1 MNKIIIIAGPTA
13 VGKTDLSLALVHT
26 LQTEIISADSV
37 QIYNGLDIGSAKP
50 TLDEMAGIPHHLI
63 DVVEPTEAFSVSDY
77 VKLAKK
83 EIKRLH
89 EMGKIP
95 VIVGG
100 TGLYI
105 NGLLYEM
112 DFGESCAD
120 AEFRAEMEALA
131 DSSGAM
137 AVYERLLSCDPV
149 AAERIHPNNL
159 KRVIRALE
167 INHVTGKPMAD
178 FAKAPTKTTDYEVI
192 LIGLTRGRDVLYERI
207 NKRVELMF
215 SAGLLDEV
223 KKLKNSGLDDSF
235 QSMQGIGYK
244 EVLSYLEGRI
254 NYEQMIDEIQQGSR
268 HYAKRQFTWFKR
280 YDDLK
285 WIDLDI
291 TCTEDAVKEILSI
304 I

>member
-13 VGKTDLSLALVHT
+13 VGKTDLSLALAHT

-63 DVVEPTEAFSVSDY
+63 DVVEPTQAFSVSDY

-83 EIKRLH
+83 EIRRLH

-120 AEFRAEMEALA
+120 AEFRAELEALA
-131 DSSGAM
+131 ERCGAM
-137 AVYERLLSCDPV
+137 VVYERLLSCDPV

-167 INHVTGKPMAD
+167 VNHVTGKPMAD
-178 FAKAPTKTTDYEVI
+178 FAKAPTKTKDYEVI
-192 LIGLTRGRDVLYERI
+192 LIGLTRDREVLYERI

-215 SAGLLDEV
+215 SAGLLEEV
-223 KKLKNSGLDDSF
+223 KKLKNSGLNDSF

-280 YDDLK
+280 YDDLR
-285 WIDLDI
+285 WIDLDT